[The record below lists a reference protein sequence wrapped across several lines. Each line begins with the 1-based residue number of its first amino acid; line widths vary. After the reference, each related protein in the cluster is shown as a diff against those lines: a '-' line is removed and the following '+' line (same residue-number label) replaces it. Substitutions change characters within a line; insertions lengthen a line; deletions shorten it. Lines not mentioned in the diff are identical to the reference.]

1 MALILLVE
9 DEPSLQL
16 ALADT
21 LADAGHAVTVAGT
34 VQDALTA
41 FRRETP
47 DLILSDLRLPD
58 GSGLSVLNAVVS
70 EAPDVPVIVLTAYG
84 TVAGAVDALRAGAS
98 EYLTKPFDET
108 QLMAMVERHIELR
121 RLRRRVANLEEAAPE
136 PIGSSPAFRRA
147 VDLART
153 VAASASTVLLYGETG
168 TGKEVLARFIHESSE
183 RRRKPFVAVNCAA
196 LPEALLES
204 ELFGHER
211 GAFTGAVRQRTG
223 RFEDADSGT
232 LFLDEIAETSPG
244 IQAKLLRALE
254 ERKFER
260 LGSSRSISVDVRII
274 AATKRD
280 LEAEVAGG
288 RFRDDLYYRLK
299 VVPIILPPLRERSG
313 DVPLLAQAFALRYGA
328 ERRRPLTFSPE
339 ALEALAGHPFPG
351 NVRELQHLVQR
362 LAVVCP
368 AEILLLG
375 HLPED
380 YASGGCPR
388 VQADPATF
396 EGTLSEMIAGF
407 EGLVLQETLEKF
419 GGHRGNAAH
428 ALGISRKNLWEKL
441 KAHGLES

>member
-21 LADAGHAVTVAGT
+21 LADAGHVVTVAWT
-34 VQDALTA
+34 VASGLSAL
-41 FRRETP
+41 RKETP
-47 DLILSDLRLPD
+47 DLVLCDLRLPD
-58 GSGLSVLNAVVS
+58 GSGLTVLGAVVS
-70 EAPDVPVIVLTAYG
+70 ETPDVPVIVLTAYG
-84 TVAGAVDALRAGAS
+84 TVAGAVEALHAGAS

-108 QLMAMVERHIELR
+108 QLMAMIDRHIELR
-121 RLRRRVANLEEAAPE
+121 RLRRRVADLEGSVHE
-136 PIGSSPAFRRA
+136 PFGESPAFRQA
-147 VDLART
+147 VELART
-153 VAASASTVLLYGETG
+153 VAGSDSTVLLYGETG
-168 TGKEVLARFIHESSE
+168 TGKEVLARFVHESSP
-183 RRRKPFVAVNCAA
+183 RRKMPFVPVNCAA

-223 RFEDADSGT
+223 RFEDADGGT

-244 IQAKLLRALE
+244 VQAKLLRALE

-260 LGSSRSISVDVRII
+260 LGSGRSISVDLRVI

-280 LEAEVAGG
+280 LAEEVAAG

-299 VVPIILPPLRERSG
+299 VVPVFLPPLRARTG
-313 DVPLLAQAFALRYGA
+313 DVALLAQTFAHRYGM
-328 ERRRPLTFSPE
+328 ERGRPIVFSPE
-339 ALEALAGHPFPG
+339 ALEALSSHPFPG

-368 AEILLLG
+368 AECILLG
-375 HLPED
+375 HLPDE
-380 YASGGCPR
+380 YASGGRPR
-388 VQADPATF
+388 VQADPSTF
-396 EGTLSEMIAGF
+396 EGTLSEMAAGF
-407 EGLVLQETLEKF
+407 EKLVLKGTLERY
-419 GGHRGNAAH
+419 GGHRGNAAK

-441 KAHGLES
+441 KAHDLED